1 MRYLIAVFRDR
12 IRAEEAY
19 FKLESMNFA
28 MGNVTILGKGY
39 QSVDEYG
46 LRDPQ
51 EEAWGRVKR
60 MATWLVP
67 FGFVAGVIFDTIT
80 GLQTFA
86 WTGTLGNQIL
96 GGLGW
101 DLSLS
106 QLTRYTGLFS
116 ICFVISTNQTHF
128 SRKPL
133 NSTARFY
140 GKRSKMITPVQEYCL
155 NASKNIILAMMEF
168 AFH

>member
-96 GGLGW
+96 GGLLGAGSGAMGSFFVGGGPTLIFR
-101 DLSLS
+101 DSERLTYREQLEAGTFLLVIKGPEDVLTQGGRIIQSLRPEALEA
-106 QLTRYTGLFS
+106 Q
-116 ICFVISTNQTHF
+116 
-128 SRKPL
+128 
-133 NSTARFY
+133 
-140 GKRSKMITPVQEYCL
+140 
-155 NASKNIILAMMEF
+155 
-168 AFH
+168 